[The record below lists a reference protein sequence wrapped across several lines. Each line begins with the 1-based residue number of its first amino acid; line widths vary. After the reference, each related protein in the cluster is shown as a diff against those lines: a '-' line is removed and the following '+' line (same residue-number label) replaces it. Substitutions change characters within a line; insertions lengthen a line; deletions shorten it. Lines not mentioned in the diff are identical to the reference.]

1 VIPVLKLPL
10 KNTRPYAY
18 LAVLLITGIVLLI
31 APAFRY
37 ALVYNFLP
45 LCFIGAAV
53 VVFYRKATHKSPQW
67 TLTLL
72 IVAALFLHGLNLVRF
87 GVVPEFDSKE
97 YISLAYSF
105 ASGHGLAGSAY
116 RPPLYPALEGLFM
129 VAGDKNGLAIVL
141 LQHVLLVLCV
151 PGVYYSGRLFGFS
164 REASLIAS
172 AFMALNSLLMQS
184 AGFIMTE
191 IVFLFLVLAC
201 IAALK
206 RLYEAPSIG
215 MAIIVGLVFAAA
227 SYCRQL
233 LFPILLCGCAAL
245 ILKKGKRGIITGF
258 ISILVFFGATAPW
271 CLRNLFSSGHY
282 AMSASFG
289 VQAFTKATAFHLE
302 DVEGR
307 NFKEIEKPFA
317 NVLIDMGR
325 SSYAV
330 PAVPE
335 DDWLINR
342 VPHALVDTLMRY
354 HGCSYF
360 AASDELGTV
369 AIEGFKKHPARYLS
383 SIFSSFGTLL
393 FSHRE
398 IYPDAG
404 SIVPVDHPR
413 MPLAL
418 TRAIKGM
425 VYISGYVFL
434 LFPIAVVLRRSSSF
448 SLWAPFAVVCMM
460 YFFTAAIQIGF
471 TRYTVPWE
479 PLKILCAAYTV
490 ETALR
495 YAIGF
500 FIHKK
505 RITP

>member
-1 VIPVLKLPL
+1 MKMPL
-10 KNTRPYAY
+10 NIKYPYSYTLILFVA
-18 LAVLLITGIVLLI
+18 ACGLLL

-37 ALVYNFLP
+37 SLLYNFLP
-45 LCFIGAAV
+45 LCFIGSI
-53 VVFYRKATHKSPQW
+53 VFVFFRRVTRTSPQW
-67 TLTLL
+67 TLALL
-72 IVAALFLHGLNLVRF
+72 IGASLFFHGYSLVNF

-97 YISLAYSF
+97 YLSLANSF
-105 ASGHGLAGSAY
+105 ASGHGLAGSVY
-116 RPPLYPALEGLFM
+116 RPPLYPALAGLFM
-129 VAGDKNGLAIVL
+129 IAGDKGGLAIVL
-141 LQHVLLVLCV
+141 FQHLLLVLCV
-151 PGVYYSGRLFGFS
+151 PGIYYSGRLFGFS
-164 REASLIAS
+164 QEASLIAS
-172 AFMALNSLLMQS
+172 AFMTLNSLLMQS

-233 LFPILLCGCAAL
+233 LFPILLCGSAAL
-245 ILKKGKRGIITGF
+245 VLKKGRRGVF
-258 ISILVFFGATAPW
+258 AAAISIIVFFSATAPW

-302 DVEGR
+302 DSGGGR
-307 NFKEIEKPFA
+307 FKTIENPFA
-317 NVLIDMGR
+317 NVLVDMGR

-354 HGCSYF
+354 HGYSYF
-360 AASDELGTV
+360 AASDALGKV

-383 SIFSSFGTLL
+383 SIFSSFNTLL

-398 IYPDAG
+398 IYPNAG
-404 SIVPVDHPR
+404 SIAPVDCLR
-413 MPLAL
+413 MPPVL
-418 TRAIKGM
+418 TRVVKGM

-434 LFPIAVVLRRSSSF
+434 LFPIAVILRRSSSF
-448 SLWAPFAVVCMM
+448 SLWLPFAAVCMM

-471 TRYTVPWE
+471 TRYTIPWE
-479 PLKILCAAYTV
+479 PLKILCAAYTI
-490 ETALR
+490 ETALH
-495 YAIGF
+495 YAIGCF
-500 FIHKK
+500 TLKK
-505 RITP
+505 RLAT